1 MKTQKRKVGRPKLKK
16 EVKIKAAKVK
26 PKKKNNGYKDA
37 VLYCL
42 SNILAASEH
51 SLDVLSDILVE
62 LNEANLKLD
71 KLITPPSPPME
82 EPKSEE
88 TPH

>member
-16 EVKIKAAKVK
+16 EVE
-26 PKKKNNGYKDA
+26 PKKKKKKVVKIEHMSNLINA
-37 VLYCL
+37 VFGISVRLESMNRKIQKINEDF
-42 SNILAASEH
+42 SNY
-51 SLDVLSDILVE
+51 LVY
-62 LNEANLKLD
+62 LKNEEKPQ
-71 KLITPPSPPME
+71 TPPME